1 MWSPRLSSRSLRG
14 RLTASLV
21 VVMVGSLA
29 VWLFVFHVLVHREL
43 YHRFDDGLVAHMQ
56 ALAAY
61 VSQNPGTEE
70 IAEYMPEFRTQ
81 AHEEFFQVWDASGRI
96 LTRSDSSAGRDLPRL
111 AAVRGA
117 PTFHDLD
124 LPDGHR
130 GRAAIQTFG
139 LPSGD
144 RRGSITVAT
153 AAETGPLEDLEE
165 RLHGLV
171 LLGTLVTVAFSVAI
185 AWISTARSLRPLA
198 RLSRS
203 VSAIDPDSPVVR
215 IDSGDLP
222 AELAPVAGKIQVM
235 AQSLVDALG
244 RERRFTRN
252 VAHELRTPLTEVRTL
267 AEVGAMAGN
276 LEQARAAFHEI
287 AVTSQE
293 LDQIVDAL
301 LSLAR
306 YEAGIERPDPEPV
319 ELGGEIRHQAA
330 YLEDIA
336 RERRLRVAL
345 EAPTESWVFV
355 DGALTRRLVANLL
368 GNAVAHAPAGATVD
382 VHVRADGFTIENP
395 APRLQD
401 ADLARLDERFFRI
414 GNGGGHAGLGLSLAR
429 AIVRILGLSLRLT
442 LSPAGRLR
450 AAVTGFS
457 PLPG

>member
-1 MWSPRLSSRSLRG
+1 MISSLRG

-43 YHRFDDGLVAHMQ
+43 YDRFDDGLVAHMQ

-61 VSQNPGTEE
+61 MSQNPGTEE

-81 AHEEFFQVWDASGRI
+81 AHEEFFQVWDANGRI
-96 LTRSDSSAGRDLPRL
+96 LARSDSSAGRDLPKL
-111 AAVRGA
+111 AAVRGV

-139 LPSGD
+139 LPAGD

-171 LLGTLVTVAFSVAI
+171 LVGTLVTVAFSVAI

-203 VSAIDPDSPVVR
+203 VAAIDPDSPVVR
-215 IDSGDLP
+215 IDSGELP
-222 AELAPVAGKIQVM
+222 TELAPVAGKIQVM

-267 AEVGAMAGN
+267 AEVGAMAAD
-276 LEQARAAFHEI
+276 LEQATAAFHEI
-287 AVTSQE
+287 TATSQE

-319 ELGGEIRHQAA
+319 ELGGEVRHQAA
-330 YLEDIA
+330 YLEDVA
-336 RERRLRVAL
+336 RERQLRIML
-345 EAPTESWVFV
+345 DTPESWVFV

-395 APRLQD
+395 APRLQE

-414 GNGGGHAGLGLSLAR
+414 GDGGGGGHAGLGLSLAR
-429 AIVRILGLSLRLT
+429 AIVRILGLSLRLA
-442 LSPAGRLR
+442 LSPTGRLE
-450 AAVTGFS
+450 ATVTGFA